1 MTDRGVHR
9 VDAPPSRFFGYYPG
23 VPTVVTAAHDGDRN
37 VLAVGWH
44 AALSHVPPMYGVAIA
59 PARYT
64 HRLGVASGAFA
75 VHFLPFEHARAVAG
89 VGTLSRNDG
98 VDKFARFG
106 LRATPGAVTGAPIL
120 EDAYLAYECRL
131 TRRVPSGDHEWWVGD
146 VVALH
151 HRAEAFDER
160 GLLRRD
166 VARAQAYYGRA
177 TYESLGAGE
186 LAAFPPE
193 SFRELDEGGSD
204 EGGSD
209 EGEPDG
215 ER

>member
-1 MTDRGVHR
+1 MTARAVHR
-9 VDAPPSRFFGYYPG
+9 VDAPPTRFFGYYPG

-44 AALSHVPPMYGVAIA
+44 AALSHDPPMYGVAIA
-59 PARYT
+59 PGRYT
-64 HRLGVASGAFA
+64 HRLGVASEAFA

-106 LRATPGAVTGAPIL
+106 LRATPGAVTGSPIL

-131 TRRVPSGDHEWWVGD
+131 TRRVPTGDHEWWVGD

-151 HRAEAFDER
+151 HRPAAFDER

-166 VARAQAYYGRA
+166 VAPAQAYYGRA
-177 TYESLGAGE
+177 TYASLGSGE
-186 LAAFPPE
+186 LATFPPAG
-193 SFRELDEGGSD
+193 FREPDEGGTAN
-204 EGGSD
+204 EG
-209 EGEPDG
+209 
-215 ER
+215 

>member
-1 MTDRGVHR
+1 

>member
-1 MTDRGVHR
+1 MTARAVHQ

-44 AALSHVPPMYGVAIA
+44 AALSHDPPMYGVAIA

-89 VGTLSRNDG
+89 VGTLSRNG
-98 VDKFARFG
+98 GMDKFARFG
-106 LRATPGAVTGAPIL
+106 LRSTPGAVTGSPIL
-120 EDAYLAYECRL
+120 ADAYLAYECRL
-131 TRRVPSGDHEWWVGD
+131 TRRVPTGDHEWWIGD

-151 HRAEAFDER
+151 YRPGAFDER

-166 VARAQAYYGRA
+166 VAPAQAYYGRA
-177 TYESLGAGE
+177 TYESLGSGE
-186 LAAFPPE
+186 LATFPPAGFHE
-193 SFRELDEGGSD
+193 PDEGGTEN
-204 EGGSD
+204 EG
-209 EGEPDG
+209 
-215 ER
+215 